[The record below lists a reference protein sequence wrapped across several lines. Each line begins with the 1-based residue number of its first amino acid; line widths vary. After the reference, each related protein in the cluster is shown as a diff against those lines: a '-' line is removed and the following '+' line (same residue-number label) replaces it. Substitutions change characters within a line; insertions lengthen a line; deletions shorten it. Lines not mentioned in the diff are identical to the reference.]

1 MTFTILLPPSVHQI
15 AQQFGNIHHHCYEKE
30 RQVYLNTLAVY
41 SVDYYL
47 KCLGIETDL
56 EASDSWNPVIQILA
70 DTADLIVRNRGKLE
84 CRAVSPQ
91 AGILYVPPEVWEDRI
106 GYVAVVFE
114 QSLREATLLG
124 FVQAVTVE
132 EFPISQLQSLDEMLE
147 QLSQTKSNIS
157 QLIEKPVVNLR
168 QWLQGIFTYD
178 WETVE
183 TIIRVPQIAFRNTSS
198 LRSISPV
205 MIERCK
211 LLCLEQ
217 DSERLALLI
226 GLKPADESKISISVE
241 IHPTSK
247 CNCLPQ
253 SLKLI
258 VLDVN
263 GEALIEAQAREND
276 NYIRV
281 ELLAEIED
289 RIGEYFDIKVALGDI
304 CITEKF
310 VI

>member
-15 AQQFGNIHHHCYEKE
+15 ARQFGKLHPCCQKE

-41 SVDYYL
+41 AVDYYL
-47 KCLGIETDL
+47 KCFGIETGL
-56 EASDSWNPVIQILA
+56 KASDSWNPVMQIFA
-70 DTADLIVRNRGKLE
+70 DTADLIVINRGKLE
-84 CRAVSPQ
+84 CRVVFPQ
-91 AGILYVPPEVWEDRI
+91 ARFFYVPPEVWEDRI
-106 GYVAVVFE
+106 GYVAVEFE
-114 QSLREATLLG
+114 QSLRKATLLG
-124 FVQAVTVE
+124 FVRAVTVE
-132 EFPISQLQSLDEMLE
+132 EFPISQLQPLDEMLE
-147 QLSQTKSNIS
+147 QLSQTNSNIS
-157 QLIEKPVVNLR
+157 QLVEKPVVNLR
-168 QWLQGIFTYD
+168 DWLQSIFTSN
-178 WETVE
+178 WEPVE
-183 TIIRVPQIAFRNTSS
+183 TIVRVPQIAFRNHSS

-217 DSERLALLI
+217 DSECLALLI
-226 GLKPADESKISISVE
+226 GLKPGDESKISISVE

-247 CNCLPQ
+247 CNYLPQ

-263 GEALIEAQAREND
+263 GEVLIEAQAREND

-304 CITEKF
+304 YITEKF